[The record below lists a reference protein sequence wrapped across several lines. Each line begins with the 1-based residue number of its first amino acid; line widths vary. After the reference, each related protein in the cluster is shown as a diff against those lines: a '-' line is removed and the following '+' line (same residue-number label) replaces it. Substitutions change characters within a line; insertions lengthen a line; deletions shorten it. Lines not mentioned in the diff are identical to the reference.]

1 MNKPDKIHRTRSN
14 VEELVELARQTQQD
28 YERYD
33 QETVDEVVTA
43 IAWAVI
49 KPEHN
54 QLLSEMAVKDT
65 GLGRIED
72 KIDKNYRKTMGLL
85 RDLRTASSVG
95 VIREY
100 PDKGIVE
107 IARPVGVVGAITPST
122 NPVATPTNIVM
133 NALKGRNAVV
143 LSPSPKG
150 YGTAAKLVEFFRK
163 ALRRVKASPDLIQ
176 LLREPINKE
185 VTRELMQCVDL
196 VVATG
201 SESNVRAA
209 YKSGTPAIGAS
220 KGNAPVIVDTSA
232 DLPDAASK
240 IARSK
245 TFDHATSCSSENSL
259 ILLRDI
265 YKEMICELEKEGGV
279 LLTQEEKKQLECSLW
294 SRGQLNREIV
304 ARSVAQIC
312 KMAQLKREEVVN
324 ASFLMVEEQG
334 VGKNYPF
341 SGEKLSPVLTLC
353 RASTFDDAVR
363 LVEKTLSYQGLGH
376 SCGIHTRDDQQILRL
391 GLEVSVCRI
400 IVNQSHCFA
409 NGGNFD
415 NGLPFSLSMG
425 CGTWGRD
432 STHDNLN
439 YRHYLNITKISR
451 VIPRVEPSEV
461 ELFGAFHEKHGR

>member
-1 MNKPDKIHRTRSN
+1 MNEPDNIHSTSSN
-14 VEELVELARQTQQD
+14 VEQLVALARQAQQD
-28 YERYD
+28 YEGYD

-72 KIDKNYRKTMGLL
+72 KIVKNYRKTMGLL
-85 RDLRTASSVG
+85 RDLRAASSVG
-95 VIREY
+95 VIAQY
-100 PDKGIVE
+100 LDKGIVE

-150 YGTAAKLVEFFRK
+150 YGTAAKLVEFYRK
-163 ALRRVKASPDLIQ
+163 ALRQVKAPPDLVQ

-185 VTRELMQCVDL
+185 VTNELMLCVDL

-209 YKSGTPAIGAS
+209 YRSGTPAIGAG
-220 KGNAPVIVDTSA
+220 KGNVPVIVDSSA

-240 IARSK
+240 ITRSK

-265 YKEMICELEKEGGV
+265 YKGMVCELEKEGGV
-279 LLTQEEKKQLECSLW
+279 LLTQEEKQQLEYYLW
-294 SRGQLNREIV
+294 SRGQLNRDMV
-304 ARSVAQIC
+304 ARPVAQIC
-312 KMAQLKREEVVN
+312 KIARLKRKEVVN
-324 ASFLMVEEQG
+324 ASFLMVEEEG

-341 SGEKLSPVLTLC
+341 SGEKLSPILTLY
-353 RASTFDDAVR
+353 RASTFDAAAK
-363 LVEKTLSYQGLGH
+363 LVAKILSYQGLGH
-376 SCGIHTRDDQQILRL
+376 SCGIHTRDEQQVLRL
-391 GLEVSVCRI
+391 GLEISACRI

-415 NGLPFSLSMG
+415 NGLPFSLSMA

-432 STHDNLN
+432 STHDNLD
-439 YRHYLNITKISR
+439 YRHYLNITRISS

-461 ELFGAFHEKHGR
+461 ELLGAFHQKYGR